1 MVMQAIP
8 GTAPSARPQIILV
21 TSLQLSDP
29 SPFLVIKLFYF
40 RSMLTCKREEWDYER
55 GSL

>member
-1 MVMQAIP
+1 MQAIP